1 MVCVFASFVLSGDPV
16 VKEFGVGLAVAIA
29 IDSTVVRCL
38 LVPAVM
44 ELMGKWAW
52 WMPGWLD
59 RIVPRISIEG
69 EEYFEARDAVAAAA
83 ASSAAAPAAGAAA
96 SD

>member
-1 MVCVFASFVLSGDPV
+1 
-16 VKEFGVGLAVAIA
+16 
-29 IDSTVVRCL
+29 
-38 LVPAVM
+38 
-44 ELMGKWAW
+44 MGKWAW
-52 WMPGWLD
+52 WMPSWLD

-69 EEYFEARDAVAAAA
+69 EEYFEARDAAAAAA